1 MSSARFNQRKEPPSP
16 SGPPEK
22 RVQESHTTSIAPTMA
37 RALAS
42 DSFAAA
48 PAPTTH
54 VNSNRFGLSN
64 LSESPHTPPNAP
76 RKARDENHPAPCNII
91 HKPLFDKLY
100 KEVREDMKEEG
111 LGKSRTAILKYAR
124 ERLIRQERLLAN
136 RTQVMHDLAK
146 YNTDRNQDIKDLN
159 QNIEC
164 CHTMMNYNADQIE
177 RQACQLSE
185 QEKEITEKDEII
197 KEGKDRILEQQKRH
211 GYLEAL
217 LVEHGWTK
225 EWMEYAVKRM
235 EKKGESAGEAMEAV
249 EKAE

>member
-1 MSSARFNQRKEPPSP
+1 MSSARFNQRNESPSP
-16 SGPPEK
+16 SGPPQK
-22 RVQESHTTSIAPTMA
+22 RVKQSHNTSIAHAMA
-37 RALAS
+37 R
-42 DSFAAA
+42 
-48 PAPTTH
+48 APTTH
-54 VNSNRFGLSN
+54 ANSNCFDLTN

-76 RKARDENHPAPCNII
+76 RKARDENHPAPCNIS

-100 KEVREDMKEEG
+100 EEVREDMKEKG

-124 ERLIRQERLLAN
+124 ERLIRQEKLLAN
-136 RTQVMHDLAK
+136 RTQVMHDLVK

-159 QNIEC
+159 ENIEY
-164 CHTMMNYNADQIE
+164 CHTMINYNADQIK

-197 KEGKDRILEQQKRH
+197 KEGEDRILEQQKRN

-217 LVEHGWTK
+217 LVEHGWTR
-225 EWMEYAVKRM
+225 EWMEYAVERM
-235 EKKGESAGEAMEAV
+235 EKKGEGAKEVMEAV